1 MTPKGSSFPPETL
14 KVLDSV
20 WVILVGLM
28 KRERLHCLG
37 SFIKVFF
44 FFFFISSYFR
54 LNSLSC
60 IVSVLRDKLCLL
72 ELRTAVFSS
81 LRLWSESQHS
91 HTAVHFALY
100 SSRPTYWQRAI
111 SKPII
116 HLFPMKLSRVFSV
129 EDFGQSLL
137 SLCIRR

>member
-14 KVLDSV
+14 KVLGSM

-44 FFFFISSYFR
+44 FFHLSSSFR

-60 IVSVLRDKLCLL
+60 IISVLRDKLCLL
-72 ELRTAVFSS
+72 ESRTAVFSS
-81 LRLWSESQHS
+81 LWLWSESQHS

-111 SKPII
+111 SKPTI
-116 HLFPMKLSRVFSV
+116 HLFPMMAAS
-129 EDFGQSLL
+129 DF
-137 SLCIRR
+137 